1 MTYYQFI
8 HAVEEKIKKEV
19 KEERKIKNKRSY
31 EYKK

>member
-8 HAVEEKIKKEV
+8 HAVEEKNKERG
-19 KEERKIKNKRSY
+19 ERRKKNKRSY